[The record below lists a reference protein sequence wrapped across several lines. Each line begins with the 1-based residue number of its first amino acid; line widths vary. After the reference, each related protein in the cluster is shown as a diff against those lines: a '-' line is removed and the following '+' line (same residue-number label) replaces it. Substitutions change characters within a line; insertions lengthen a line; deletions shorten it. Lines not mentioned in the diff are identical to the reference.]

1 MREKLEKTTERWQAP
16 RNSSIAVYSAFEKP
30 KKKLGL
36 IPAEAYFRATDKK
49 IIGKTKDTLI
59 TMDNE
64 YINISDIKDIYKE
77 KRN

>member
-1 MREKLEKTTERWQAP
+1 MLKDGTI
-16 RNSSIAVYSAFEKP
+16 N
-30 KKKLGL
+30 
-36 IPAEAYFRATDKK
+36 KK
-49 IIGKTKDTLI
+49 IIGKTKDKLI

>member
-1 MREKLEKTTERWQAP
+1 MLQLIHMKRKNKRKGMV
-16 RNSSIAVYSAFEKP
+16 SIEVISV
-30 KKKLGL
+30 
-36 IPAEAYFRATDKK
+36 K
-49 IIGKTKDTLI
+49 IIGKTKDKLI